1 MAWGQISQGALK
13 KRGLLLAVLGMEIV
27 GIG

>member
-1 MAWGQISQGALK
+1 MAWRQISQGALK
-13 KRGLLLAVLGMEIV
+13 KRGLLNAVIGIKIV